1 MQYQKALELALKNID
16 VTTKTE
22 IIKLEESLNR
32 ILAKDIYA
40 TRDLPPY
47 NNSAMDGYGFK
58 YSDINSKL
66 KVAKTIL
73 AGDIQE
79 PILKNSECYKIM
91 TGAKV
96 PSDCDT
102 IAPKEICEFK
112 DGFIEILKDI
122 KRGNAIR
129 LKGEEIKKGELLL
142 KKGERLN
149 ASKIALIASQGVNE
163 VECFKELNIAIIST
177 GSELKELGEVASDTQ
192 IYNINGINIKMH
204 LKEYG
209 INSIYLG
216 VLPDN
221 LDKSIS
227 FLKNLLE
234 YDVIITTGGVSLGD
248 ADFTKEALLKN
259 GFKEIFHGIKVKPG
273 HPTLMG
279 KIDKTFIMA
288 MPGNP
293 LAAII
298 HIIIMGLPIIL
309 KMQGAKNIF
318 FSSKSAKI
326 STDLK
331 LKPGR
336 VNIVLGS
343 FKDNTFIPYKNNKYG
358 SGMITPLAESNSIAL
373 FGESVDII
381 QKGKNIKLI
390 ELGCSFESQ
399 KFDYINVTI

>member
-1 MQYQKALELALKNID
+1 MKYQEALELALKN
-16 VTTKTE
+16 VNPTTKV
-22 IIKLEESLNR
+22 ESINIEDALNR

-40 TRDLPPY
+40 LRDLPPY
-47 NNSAMDGYGFK
+47 NNSAMDGYGFRYK
-58 YSDINSKL
+58 DIKNPL
-66 KVAKTIL
+66 KITKTIL

-79 PILKNSECYKIM
+79 PILKDKECYKIM

-102 IAPKEICEFK
+102 IAPKEICEVK
-112 DGFIEILKDI
+112 DGVIRVIKDI
-122 KRGNAIR
+122 KQGNAIR
-129 LKGEEIKKGELLL
+129 LKGEEIKQGELLL

-149 ASKIALIASQGVNE
+149 ASKIALMASEGINKI
-163 VECFKELNIAIIST
+163 ECYKELKIAIIST
-177 GSELKELGEVASDTQ
+177 GSELKELGEIASEDE

-204 LKEYG
+204 LREYG

-221 LDKSIS
+221 LKESIE
-227 FLKNLLE
+227 FFKNILD

-248 ADFTKEALLKN
+248 ADFTKEALLQN
-259 GFKEIFHGIKVKPG
+259 GFKEIFHGISVKPG

-279 KIDKTFIMA
+279 KIDNSFIMA

-309 KMQGAKNIF
+309 KMQGAKEIF
-318 FSSKSAKI
+318 FNTKEAKI
-326 STDLK
+326 TTDLK
-331 LKPGR
+331 LKPNR
-336 VNIVLGS
+336 VNIVLGK
-343 FKDNTFIPYKNNKYG
+343 FEYNTFKPYKNNKYG

-373 FGESVDII
+373 FGDSIDSVK
-381 QKGKNIKLI
+381 KGSTIKVI
-390 ELGCSFESQ
+390 ELQCPLES
-399 KFDYINVTI
+399 KNFDYIM